1 MDYDEWVV
9 DTDTYHVKID
19 MTSYYLRTSAD
30 TLYLVDVS
38 YQKYTDEDF
47 ENALAAKQN
56 ERDTVDNDL

>member
-1 MDYDEWVV
+1 
-9 DTDTYHVKID
+9 
-19 MTSYYLRTSAD
+19 MTSYYLRNSNAD